1 MTLPGLTHTCYQ
13 TTTLTH
19 THTHTHTHTSHIS
32 HFICHASCHQVPVC
46 KTLMKRLEPFNP
58 LFYEEPVC
66 SAQNPQM
73 RALADSTHVPI
84 ATGERMFTL
93 EEFRDLL
100 ETRY

>member
-1 MTLPGLTHTCYQ
+1 MA
-13 TTTLTH
+13 
-19 THTHTHTHTSHIS
+19 TSNILSFIHIHFTFHIS
-32 HFICHASCHQVPVC
+32 HFTCHHQHMNDQVPVC

-100 ETRY
+100 ETR